1 MSDLQDRL
9 TAVTE
14 SAANLVAQ
22 LTELNHLREQVRK
35 AQLFQ
40 LRNRC
45 DRNVGMGTALSH
57 GPYWEPTAQLSSAST
72 RRERT
77 AGHPR

>member
-1 MSDLQDRL
+1 MRDLQDRL

-14 SAANLVAQ
+14 IAANLVAQ

-40 LRNRC
+40 PGNHC
-45 DRNVGMGTALSH
+45 DGNVGMGAVLSTGPHWKSTAH
-57 GPYWEPTAQLSSAST
+57 LSSAGT

-77 AGHPR
+77 AGHPH

>member
-22 LTELNHLREQVRK
+22 LTELNDLREQVRK

-40 LRNRC
+40 PGNRC
-45 DRNVGMGTALSH
+45 DRNVGIGTALSH
-57 GPYWEPTAQLSSAST
+57 GPHWKSTVHLSSTST